1 MENHDQ
7 AIAVIGMAGRFPG
20 ARTPEELWS
29 NLRQGVESIRLLS
42 DAEMEEL
49 GVPLAVRSDPSWIP
63 AAAQPEGI
71 EDFDAPF
78 FGINHREAEILDPQH
93 RWFLEVCWEALEN
106 AGYVPEVYKGL
117 IGVCGGMTT
126 STYLFFNLARS
137 SQIAATVD
145 PTQLIV
151 GNGVDTLTTRV
162 SYKLNLKGPSHSVQ
176 SACSTSLV
184 AVHTACQMLLH
195 NESDMV
201 LAGGVSINVAQRGG
215 YKYVEDGQLSP
226 DGHVRVF
233 DAQARGT
240 VFGSGAGVVVLKRLE
255 DALADGDT
263 IRAVILGSAVN
274 NDGSLKVGFA
284 APGVDGQA
292 EVISEALGA
301 AGVEAE
307 SISYI
312 EAHGTGTALGDP
324 IEIQALNKVYRDVLR
339 DDADRRRA
347 ACQIG
352 SVKTNIGHLDVASG
366 VSGLIKTVLAMENG
380 QIPASLH
387 FKEANPRIDFAAGP
401 VRVASRLTEWK
412 RDGKPRRAAVSS
424 FGFGGTNAHMI
435 LEEAP
440 EVPRLTTG
448 PASRP
453 WRLLTLSARSTAGV
467 TEAAERLA
475 GHLRRHPETDLGDAA
490 YTLLAGRRTFPF
502 RRAVI
507 CRDVCLDSS
516 DAVACLEGRMPERM
530 LADASAE
537 EPRDRAIAFLF
548 PAEGVQH
555 VGMARELYATEPV
568 FRELL
573 DRSADLLLP
582 HLGLD
587 LRSVL
592 YPSPASPTDQAEA
605 ARLLSGP
612 RIGQPALFAVEHA
625 LARLW
630 MSWGV
635 MPQAMLGQGIGEL
648 VAACLS
654 GVFPLEDALAVA
666 AERGRVLE
674 APSADAE
681 LLERVRRM
689 RLFAPRIPFL
699 SSFTG
704 AWMRAEGA
712 TDPMT
717 WARQLRAPARIQ
729 EGLATLLAEPD
740 RVLLEVG
747 PGHSLTALAA
757 AQAPGR
763 PAIASLGVSPET
775 AAEDGADGLHL
786 MTALGR
792 LWLAGHRIDAG
803 RIFAGQGRR
812 RVPLPSYPFERLRY
826 WIEPDRALSAPS
838 PAAAGKALAA
848 IAQAAEQAAEPGSR
862 FRAAAPAQ
870 VLHPR
875 PRLATPFV
883 PPDRDMEKQVA
894 AIWRRVLGVAEV
906 GIYDSFLDLGG
917 DSLLATQMLTLL
929 REELR
934 ADLPLEEMF
943 ADPTVAGVAA
953 AVEEIRASSVA
964 TSSPD
969 RLAALL
975 AEIQG
980 MSESELEAELAGRE
994 EPGLG

>member
-1 MENHDQ
+1 MENHEQ
-7 AIAVIGMAGRFPG
+7 AIAVIGLAGRFPG
-20 ARTPEELWS
+20 ARTPEELWR
-29 NLRQGVESIRLLS
+29 NLQEGVESIRLLS
-42 DAEMEEL
+42 DAEQEDL
-49 GVPLAVRSDPSWIP
+49 GVPRAVRSDPSWVP
-63 AAAQPEGI
+63 AAAMPEGI

-106 AGYVPEVYKGL
+106 AGYVPEAYKGL

-126 STYLFFNLARS
+126 STYLFFNLSRS
-137 SQIAATVD
+137 SQVAATVD

-162 SYKLNLKGPSHSVQ
+162 SYKLNLKGPSLGVQ

-184 AVHTACQMLLH
+184 AVHTACQMLLN
-195 NESDMV
+195 NEADMV
-201 LAGGVSINVAQRGG
+201 LAGGVSINVGQRGG
-215 YKYVEDGQLSP
+215 YKYVEDGQMSP

-233 DAQARGT
+233 DAQAKGT
-240 VFGSGAGVVVLKRLE
+240 VFGSGAGVVVLKRLA

-263 IRAVILGSAVN
+263 VRAVILGSATN

-301 AGVEAE
+301 AGVEPE

-324 IEIQALNKVYRDVLR
+324 IEIQALNKAYRD
-339 DDADRRRA
+339 ATDRKGF
-347 ACQIG
+347 CHIG
-352 SVKTNIGHLDVASG
+352 SLKTNIGHLDVASG
-366 VSGLIKTVLAMENG
+366 VSGLIKTVMAMEHG
-380 QIPASLH
+380 EIPPSLH
-387 FKEANPRIDFAAGP
+387 FREPNPRIDFAASP
-401 VRVASRLTEWK
+401 VRVVSRRTEWK
-412 RDGKPRRAAVSS
+412 RQEGGAPRRAAVSS
-424 FGFGGTNAHMI
+424 FGFGGTNAHVI

-440 EVPRLTTG
+440 QVPRQ
-448 PASRP
+448 AVHRP
-453 WRLLTLSARSTAGV
+453 WRLLTLSARSVMGV
-467 TEAAERLA
+467 EEAAERLA
-475 GHLRRHPETDLGDAA
+475 GHFRRHPETDLGDAA

-507 CRDVCLDSS
+507 CRDAA
-516 DAVACLEGRMPERM
+516 DAADCLEGRAPERM
-530 LADASAE
+530 LSDASAE
-537 EPRDRAIAFLF
+537 EPRDRATAFLF
-548 PAEGVQH
+548 PGEGAQH

-573 DRSADLLLP
+573 DRAADLLLP
-582 HLGLD
+582 YLGLD
-587 LRSVL
+587 VRTVL
-592 YPSPASPTDQAEA
+592 YPAAEGRAEA
-605 ARLLSGP
+605 ERLLAAP
-612 RIGQPALFAVEHA
+612 RVGQPALFAVEHA

-635 MPQAMLGQGIGEL
+635 MPQAMLGQGVGEW

-654 GVFPLEDALAVA
+654 GVISLEDALAVV
-666 AERGRVLE
+666 AERGRVME
-674 APSADAE
+674 APSADSE
-681 LLERVRRM
+681 LLERLRGVR
-689 RLFAPRIPFL
+689 LSAPRIPFL
-699 SSFTG
+699 SSAAGT
-704 AWMRAEGA
+704 WMRAEEA
-712 TDPMT
+712 TDPAA
-717 WARQLRAPARIQ
+717 WVRQMRAPARP
-729 EGLATLLAEPD
+729 EAGLAVLLAEPD

-747 PGHSLTALAA
+747 PGRGWTDLAA

-763 PAIASLGVSPET
+763 PAIASLG
-775 AAEDGADGLHL
+775 AAGDGREGAEGLRL

-792 LWLAGHRIDAG
+792 LWLAGQRIDAA
-803 RIFAGQGRR
+803 RLFAGQERR

-826 WIEPDRALSAPS
+826 WIEPDRAPE
-838 PAAAGKALAA
+838 AAAAVV
-848 IAQAAEQAAEPGSR
+848 EEPGTR
-862 FRAAAPAQ
+862 FRVQAPAQ

-883 PPDRDMEKQVA
+883 VPNGETEKRVA
-894 AIWRRVLGVAEV
+894 AIWRRVLGVDQV
-906 GIYDSFLDLGG
+906 GLYDSFLDLGG

-929 REELR
+929 REEMQ
-934 ADLPLEEMF
+934 ADVPLEEMF

-953 AVEEIRASSVA
+953 VVTQVQTAAASTA
-964 TSSPD
+964 SPD

-980 MSESELEAELAGRE
+980 LSEAELEAELAGARDE
-994 EPGLG
+994 EPGIG